1 MLLLDHQIQS
11 NDQKSSISQEGS
23 SSIDESWDGSDG
35 TISDILSE
43 KILTVDQVQFGSCP
57 ILFLEKQS
65 CLLEDNVTKATSIH
79 DFNLIRIL
87 SRGAYG
93 RVILA
98 KKKITRD
105 LFAIK
110 VMEKAKMV
118 DLNVADFIMNE
129 RNILNKVDND
139 FIVRGM
145 YTF

>member
-1 MLLLDHQIQS
+1 M
-11 NDQKSSISQEGS
+11 
-23 SSIDESWDGSDG
+23 
-35 TISDILSE
+35 
-43 KILTVDQVQFGSCP
+43 
-57 ILFLEKQS
+57 
-65 CLLEDNVTKATSIH
+65 
-79 DFNLIRIL
+79 IRIL

-98 KKKITRD
+98 KKKATRD

>member
-11 NDQKSSISQEGS
+11 NDQKTPISHEGS
-23 SSIDESWDGSDG
+23 SGIDVSWHGSDG

-57 ILFLEKQS
+57 ILFFEKQS

-79 DFNLIRIL
+79 DFNLLRIL

-110 VMEKAKMV
+110 VMDKAKMV
-118 DLNVADFIMNE
+118 DLNVADYIMNE

>member
-1 MLLLDHQIQS
+1 M
-11 NDQKSSISQEGS
+11 
-23 SSIDESWDGSDG
+23 
-35 TISDILSE
+35 
-43 KILTVDQVQFGSCP
+43 
-57 ILFLEKQS
+57 
-65 CLLEDNVTKATSIH
+65 
-79 DFNLIRIL
+79 IRIL

-98 KKKITRD
+98 KKKTTRD

>member
-1 MLLLDHQIQS
+1 M
-11 NDQKSSISQEGS
+11 
-23 SSIDESWDGSDG
+23 
-35 TISDILSE
+35 
-43 KILTVDQVQFGSCP
+43 
-57 ILFLEKQS
+57 
-65 CLLEDNVTKATSIH
+65 
-79 DFNLIRIL
+79 IRIL

-98 KKKITRD
+98 KKKATRD

-139 FIVRGM
+139 FIVRVM

>member
-79 DFNLIRIL
+79 DFNLLRIL

>member
-11 NDQKSSISQEGS
+11 NDQKSPISQKGS
-23 SSIDESWDGSDG
+23 GGIDESWDGSDG
-35 TISDILSE
+35 TISDILSQ

-79 DFNLIRIL
+79 DFNLLRIL